1 MEKTLIVD
9 GREVRLKAT
18 AAVPRLYRIKFR
30 RDIMVDMAELDKLM
44 KKAKETGES
53 IPPEALDLFENIAY
67 IMAKHA
73 DKDNVPGTPEEWL
86 DGFGTFS
93 IYAVLPEIRELWGL
107 NTETTA
113 NSKKK

>member
-1 MEKTLIVD
+1 MEKTLIID
-9 GREVRLKAT
+9 GREVKLKAT
-18 AAVPRLYRIKFR
+18 AVVPRLYRIKFR

-44 KKAKETGES
+44 KKAQEKNES

-73 DKDNVPGTPEEWL
+73 DKDNVPDSPEEWL
-86 DGFGTFS
+86 DSFETFS
-93 IYAVLPEIRELWGL
+93 IYQVLPEIRELWGL